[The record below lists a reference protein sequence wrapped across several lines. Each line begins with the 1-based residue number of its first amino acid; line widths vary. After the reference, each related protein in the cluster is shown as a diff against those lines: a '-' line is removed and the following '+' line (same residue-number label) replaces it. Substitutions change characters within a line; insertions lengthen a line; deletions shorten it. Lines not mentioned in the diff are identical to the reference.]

1 MRIYWHSTA
10 HDHAALTVCRTWFSH
25 LADSEQ
31 DLILRH
37 VCAATPVP
45 LDQLARDHNT
55 LRQTMRRSRNQLL
68 GSLDQAFADDLAA
81 MSTVNAAEKELQVPT
96 EWRDL
101 VTRHPWLAVA
111 VSEHHS
117 LSLLQ
122 LLLGMRW
129 RDASHGAW
137 LFDGDLDQCMAA
149 TLNALA
155 LEPREVISQHTAQRR
170 LHDAGIP
177 TSGDGTQLHRWL
189 THCGLVYQPTH
200 HGWTLQGTPD
210 IITESVYLDGR
221 GEIGNETHLPNG
233 HLSHA
238 LSRIAAL
245 LPEIYQH
252 SKPVTLGD
260 ILGSA
265 DRLPGELG
273 QLACSVRDAVLDRVG
288 VWTLIPSALQPP
300 SSTESPRPPVTQPND
315 AQQRSWWLRRLA
327 TDLHQLSR
335 QPQQPTTG
343 DQDDEGR
350 QKWLQELRQDIHHVL
365 LTADTPLS
373 APEIAERLGRYVQL
387 RTLRKELQRDPQFQ
401 TTEHDTWTLESE
413 PPHPTRRAPQYLD
426 TVADVLTRA
435 ERSMSTAELKEEARL
450 EIQIGYL
457 KQKLDD
463 DPRFQR
469 SAKDQWA
476 LTEWKLPVYKPIKE
490 LVSDLVDLHDGA
502 VDAEEIIRCL
512 MRDFGIKESTL
523 RQVMSSPPF
532 TARGGMVRRLTDT
545 QPDQQL
551 TTPADGDAPHDDDA
565 PTADDLI
572 KGMGLI

>member
-1 MRIYWHSTA
+1 MDPYPERP
-10 HDHAALTVCRTWFSH
+10 AA
-25 LADSEQ
+25 
-31 DLILRH
+31 
-37 VCAATPVP
+37 
-45 LDQLARDHNT
+45 
-55 LRQTMRRSRNQLL
+55 
-68 GSLDQAFADDLAA
+68 
-81 MSTVNAAEKELQVPT
+81 
-96 EWRDL
+96 
-101 VTRHPWLAVA
+101 
-111 VSEHHS
+111 
-117 LSLLQ
+117 
-122 LLLGMRW
+122 
-129 RDASHGAW
+129 
-137 LFDGDLDQCMAA
+137 
-149 TLNALA
+149 
-155 LEPREVISQHTAQRR
+155 
-170 LHDAGIP
+170 
-177 TSGDGTQLHRWL
+177 
-189 THCGLVYQPTH
+189 
-200 HGWTLQGTPD
+200 
-210 IITESVYLDGR
+210 
-221 GEIGNETHLPNG
+221 
-233 HLSHA
+233 
-238 LSRIAAL
+238 
-245 LPEIYQH
+245 
-252 SKPVTLGD
+252 
-260 ILGSA
+260 
-265 DRLPGELG
+265 
-273 QLACSVRDAVLDRVG
+273 
-288 VWTLIPSALQPP
+288 P